1 MPDLMGPQ
9 NFDSPL
15 SCRVLRCVVDLLAV
29 PRSHIR
35 TASHLQRTSIAVE
48 FGGAVAE
55 HIAVVHGAGGRFIK
69 LPGGTVVAW
78 PLPARSNG

>member
-9 NFDSPL
+9 NFDSL
-15 SCRVLRCVVDLLAV
+15 SHAGFLDAVDLLAV

-55 HIAVVHGAGGRFIK
+55 HIAVV
-69 LPGGTVVAW
+69 AW

>member
-1 MPDLMGPQ
+1 VAPCPIGWGLKI
-9 NFDSPL
+9 SIPL
-15 SCRVLRCVVDLLAV
+15 SHAAFLDVDLLAV

-35 TASHLQRTSIAVE
+35 TASHLKSTSIAVE

-55 HIAVVHGAGGRFIK
+55 HIAGGRFIK
-69 LPGGTVVAW
+69 LPGGTMVAW

>member
-55 HIAVVHGAGGRFIK
+55 HIAGGRLIK